1 MDKPVG
7 SGFKVKVKQKDYV
20 FVPAHDW
27 AKVCLWMVQA
37 LLEVPYSHPSCP
49 TLHKAGSWVSLP
61 SEHFAKGWTGTMKWL
76 E

>member
-49 TLHKAGSWVSLP
+49 TLHKAGS
-61 SEHFAKGWTGTMKWL
+61 
-76 E
+76 